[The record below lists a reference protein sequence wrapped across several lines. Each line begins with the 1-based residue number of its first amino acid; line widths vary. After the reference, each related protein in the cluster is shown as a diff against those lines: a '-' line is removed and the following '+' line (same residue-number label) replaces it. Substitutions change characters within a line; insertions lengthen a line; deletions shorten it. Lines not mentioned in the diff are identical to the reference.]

1 MPLAP
6 ASMRRTHRVNLVNPP
21 SAAGTTANRE
31 GAAGMGVVY
40 PHRDAFLY
48 PPHGLATA
56 AAGLRDAGYQ
66 VQAFDGVVEELTPD
80 LAEADAIG
88 VFVAF
93 ASLDTDLDFIGA
105 LRQQSTAK
113 LVAFGPAMRFVAQ
126 QVLNRAPVDAV
137 LTGEAEGFFPEALQ
151 HLDAQAVSSAAGV
164 LTPSTVGAPGYDGE
178 GFVDP
183 LDRLPFPAWDMLP
196 YERYRLLT
204 VLSSRGCP
212 DECTYCPYAA
222 AQGHRFR
229 ARSIANVLAEL
240 AWLNERFHPPRLVF
254 RDAVF
259 AHNRERVGELCTG
272 MLSRGLALRW
282 ECESR
287 PEHFDVG
294 LLRLMQRAGCQWVK
308 IGLETTEAALLMRLG
323 RIGSLE
329 QAEGYLQHVAKV
341 VRTCAEIGLRC
352 RLFVMAGL
360 PGQDVAMAQR
370 TREFVEQ
377 LRPAALNVKACDRHP
392 GLGLDMVDEGDS
404 EAQMEVLLQAQMT
417 VQAHQPS
424 LPLLIRGRR
433 WLQRMWRGESNG

>member
-1 MPLAP
+1 MPLP
-6 ASMRRTHRVNLVNPP
+6 LASMRRTHRVNLVNPP
-21 SAAGTTANRE
+21 SVAGTTANRE
-31 GAAGMGVVY
+31 GAAGLGVVY

-56 AAGLRDAGYQ
+56 AASLRDAGYH
-66 VQAFDGVVEELTPD
+66 VHAFDGVVEELTPN

-93 ASLDTDLDFIGA
+93 ATLDADLDFIGA
-105 LRQQSTAK
+105 LREQSTAK
-113 LVAFGPAMRFVAQ
+113 LIAFGPAMRFVAQ
-126 QVLNRAPVDAV
+126 QVLNRAPLDAV

-151 HLDAQAVSSAAGV
+151 YLDAQAVSSAASV
-164 LTPSTVGAPGYDGE
+164 LIPSTVGAPGFDGE
-178 GFVDP
+178 GFVDQ

-196 YERYRLLT
+196 HERYRLLT

-240 AWLNERFHPPRLVF
+240 AWLNERFHPARLVF
-254 RDAVF
+254 RDPVF
-259 AHNRERVGELCTG
+259 AHDRERVVELCTG
-272 MLSRGLALRW
+272 MLNCGLALRW

-294 LLRLMQRAGCQWVK
+294 LLQLMQRAGCQWVK
-308 IGLETTEAALLMRLG
+308 LGLETTDAGLLMRLR

-329 QAEGYLQHVAKV
+329 QAESYLQHVSKI

-370 TREFVEQ
+370 TRQFVEQ
-377 LRPAALNVKACDRHP
+377 LRPAALNVKVCERYP
-392 GLGLDMVDEGDS
+392 GLGLEIVDEGDS
-404 EAQMEVLLQAQMT
+404 EAQMEVLRQAQMT
-417 VQAHQPS
+417 VQARQPS

-433 WLQRMWRGESNG
+433 WLQRMWHGGRDG